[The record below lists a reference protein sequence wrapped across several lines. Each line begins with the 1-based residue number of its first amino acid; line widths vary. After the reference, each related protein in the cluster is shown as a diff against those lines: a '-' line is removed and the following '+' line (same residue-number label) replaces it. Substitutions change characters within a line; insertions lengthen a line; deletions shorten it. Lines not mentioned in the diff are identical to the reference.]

1 MTQEERLK
9 KVKIALNI
17 TGDYQNETIQAYIEE
32 VIEFMCDAGVS
43 KEIAESKR
51 ALGTIARGVSDLW
64 NYGANNTTYSNYFL
78 QRVIQ
83 LSYKTTETTEK
94 SKHFIKEGDENK

>member
-1 MTQEERLK
+1 MTQEERLER
-9 KVKIALNI
+9 VKIALNI
-17 TGDYQNETIQAYIEE
+17 TGDYQNATIQSYIDE

-43 KEIAESKR
+43 RKVAESNV
-51 ALGTIARGVSDLW
+51 ALGAIARGVSDLW

-83 LSYKTTETTEK
+83 LSYKDDEA
-94 SKHFIKEGDENK
+94 EGD

>member
-1 MTQEERLK
+1 MKQEERLER
-9 KVKIALNI
+9 VKIALNI
-17 TGDYQNETIQAYIEE
+17 TGDYQNDTIQSYIDE

-43 KEIAESKR
+43 REIAESKT
-51 ALGTIARGVSDLW
+51 AIGTIARGVSDLW

-83 LSYKTTETTEK
+83 LSYKRDDRV
-94 SKHFIKEGDENK
+94 EGDGNG

>member
-17 TGDYQNETIQAYIEE
+17 TGDYQNETIQQYINE

-43 KEIAESKR
+43 RRVAESKA

-78 QRVIQ
+78 QRTIQ
-83 LSYKTTETTEK
+83 LSYK
-94 SKHFIKEGDENK
+94 EGDESE